1 MPIAATDNA
10 DSLLAGRAIPVA
22 APIAIP
28 VPVPVTVPVPDTR
41 PVDLPDGLVRVR
53 VWDLPTRVFHW
64 SLASAIAGLVA
75 TGYAGGAWID
85 WHARIGSLVLALL
98 MFRVLWGFVG
108 GSWSRFAVFVPT
120 PAQLKRYLRGE
131 AGPDAET
138 GHSPL
143 GALSVLAMLVVL
155 LLQAASGM
163 VSDDGAGFTGPLN
176 EYVSSASGLLA
187 TALHKDVGQWL
198 LLALVLLH
206 VLAIAYY
213 RIVKRKRLVQA
224 MVGGDKLLPAAA
236 ATRSV
241 RDNAGTRALA
251 LTLFVGCLL
260 VVNNF

>member
-1 MPIAATDNA
+1 M
-10 DSLLAGRAIPVA
+10 
-22 APIAIP
+22 
-28 VPVPVTVPVPDTR
+28 
-41 PVDLPDGLVRVR
+41 
-53 VWDLPTRVFHW
+53 
-64 SLASAIAGLVA
+64 
-75 TGYAGGAWID
+75 
-85 WHARIGSLVLALL
+85 
-98 MFRVLWGFVG
+98 
-108 GSWSRFAVFVPT
+108 
-120 PAQLKRYLRGE
+120 
-131 AGPDAET
+131 
-138 GHSPL
+138 L
-143 GALSVLAMLVVL
+143 GV

-224 MVGGDKLLPAAA
+224 MVGGDKLPAAA

-260 VVNNF
+260 VVNNLKEQGQAPASSRRRPSSSRTATPSSRALSSLLPASAPATT

>member
-1 MPIAATDNA
+1 MPTAATD
-10 DSLLAGRAIPVA
+10 DPSSLRRGRAVPA
-22 APIAIP
+22 AVPIAIP
-28 VPVPVTVPVPDTR
+28 VPIGVPVPIPDTR
-41 PVDLPDGLVRVR
+41 PVALPEGLVRVR

-120 PAQLKRYLRGE
+120 PAKLKRYLRGE

-143 GALSVLAMLVVL
+143 GALSVLAMLAAV

-163 VSDDGAGFTGPLN
+163 ISDDGAGFTGPLN
-176 EYVSSASGLLA
+176 AFVSGATGLLA
-187 TALHKDVGQWL
+187 TALHKDVGQWV

-206 VLAIAYY
+206 VLAIAWY

-224 MVGGDKLLPAAA
+224 MLSGDKLLPEAA

-251 LTLFVGCLL
+251 LTLFVGCML
-260 VVNNF
+260 VVGNF

>member
-1 MPIAATDNA
+1 M
-10 DSLLAGRAIPVA
+10 
-22 APIAIP
+22 
-28 VPVPVTVPVPDTR
+28 
-41 PVDLPDGLVRVR
+41 
-53 VWDLPTRVFHW
+53 
-64 SLASAIAGLVA
+64 
-75 TGYAGGAWID
+75 
-85 WHARIGSLVLALL
+85 
-98 MFRVLWGFVG
+98 
-108 GSWSRFAVFVPT
+108 
-120 PAQLKRYLRGE
+120 
-131 AGPDAET
+131 
-138 GHSPL
+138 L
-143 GALSVLAMLVVL
+143 GML
-155 LLQAASGM
+155 LLRAASGM

-176 EYVSSASGLLA
+176 EYVSNASGLLA

-260 VVNNF
+260 VVNLSERTGSGAGERPAQALFIEDRHPQLARALSSLPASAPATT